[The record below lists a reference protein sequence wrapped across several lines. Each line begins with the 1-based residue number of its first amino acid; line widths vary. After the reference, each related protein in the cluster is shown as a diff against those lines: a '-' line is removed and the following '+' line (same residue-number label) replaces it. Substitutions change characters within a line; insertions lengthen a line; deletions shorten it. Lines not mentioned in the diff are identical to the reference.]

1 MVERSGTPTPT
12 VLCAQTELAAVSI
25 AGTQTNLTFTPPSGQ
40 LIGNLAEA
48 WRLSTRP
55 EAGAYV
61 LTARGFGRAM
71 ESQAWVQLEL
81 VVDGDKT
88 EQRWR
93 RVAGRPF

>member
-1 MVERSGTPTPT
+1 M
-12 VLCAQTELAAVSI
+12 
-25 AGTQTNLTFTPPSGQ
+25 
-40 LIGNLAEA
+40 
-48 WRLSTRP
+48 RP
-55 EAGAYV
+55 EVRAYL
-61 LTARGFGRAM
+61 LTARGFGRTL